1 MGKEKAHKKRYWF
14 TLGAFVVG
22 IFLAFLVFRS
32 IISSNLG
39 IFAPIISFFG
49 YGLTIILL
57 VLGLP
62 LITFLVERRF
72 VCKDEIKAKKRAR
85 AIAYREEAKIK
96 AEEARRKEEEDRK
109 IAEANAE
116 LWSQRWENYIKPLL
130 KFILSALATLIVIIV
145 IVGGIESFISS
156 FGIIAFLLVIMIIV
170 LLVKR

>member
-1 MGKEKAHKKRYWF
+1 MRRKAHKKRYWA

-32 IISSNLG
+32 SNSSNLG
-39 IFAPIISFFG
+39 IFAPIIRIFG
-49 YGLTIILL
+49 FNFTIILF

-72 VCKDEIKAKKRAR
+72 VCKDEIEAKKRAR

-96 AEEARRKEEEDRK
+96 AEETKRKEEEDRR

-116 LWSQRWENYIKPLL
+116 LWSERWESYIKPLL
-130 KFILSALATLIVIIV
+130 KFILIALAILITIIV

-156 FGIIAFLLVIMIIV
+156 FGIIAFLLVIIIV
-170 LLVKR
+170 ILLVKR